1 MILKRPVARFR
12 DTWRAYAKLD
22 RRIWTMAGVRTINT
36 MGLSLAMAF
45 MAIYLVN
52 ERDLSAKLYG
62 VIFLIA
68 NLGQSWAQG
77 FAGELSD
84 KLGRRRVMT
93 VALLLRSAVIAS
105 LGAEVLVDGP
115 IWGIAATLVVSATL
129 RGCFEPVA
137 YALVAD
143 VAAERDRVHAFGLQ
157 RMGTNLGWAVG
168 PAGGGLL
175 AMVIPY
181 GAVFFCAAGA
191 LVIAAGIT
199 ARVDDPAHLGDDSG
213 ASVDV
218 SMRNALREAMR
229 RSDFALFLLCSFLIT
244 LVHVQLFSTL
254 SIYAKDVLSLSNA
267 DVGAVFMVNGLTVL
281 LLQIPAVN
289 LISRIGTN
297 RAVVTG
303 SCLYVAAF
311 LAVGAATGFSSLAAA
326 IFVLPLGEIVLAP
339 AHQTVGAGLGDP
351 KRMGR
356 AFGLIGTAQMLGV
369 AVAPLAGGLLFDSLR
384 HRPMVMWGIL
394 AGVAALMVVMY
405 AAFVAVHRR
414 HVGN

>member
-1 MILKRPVARFR
+1 VARFR

-22 RRIWTMAGVRTINT
+22 RRIWTMAGARTINT

-52 ERDLSAKLYG
+52 ERGLSAKLYG

-77 FAGELSD
+77 FAGDLSD
-84 KLGRRRVMT
+84 RLGRRRVMT
-93 VALLLRSAVIAS
+93 VALLIRSAVIAS

-115 IWGIAATLVVSATL
+115 IWAIAATLVVSATL

-175 AMVIPY
+175 ATVIPY
-181 GAVFFCAAGA
+181 GAVFFCAAVA
-191 LVIAAGIT
+191 LLIAAGIA
-199 ARVDDPAHLGDDSG
+199 ARVDDPAHLGG
-213 ASVDV
+213 AASVDV

-229 RSDFALFLLCSFLIT
+229 RTDFALFLLCSFLIT

-267 DVGAVFMVNGLTVL
+267 DVGAVFMVNGITVL

-326 IFVLPLGEIVLAP
+326 IFVLTLGEIVLAP

-351 KRMGR
+351 RRMGR

-384 HRPMVMWGIL
+384 HRPLVMWGIL
-394 AGVAALMVVMY
+394 AGVAALMVAMY
-405 AAFVAVHRR
+405 AAFVAAHRR
-414 HVGN
+414 YVASAAGD